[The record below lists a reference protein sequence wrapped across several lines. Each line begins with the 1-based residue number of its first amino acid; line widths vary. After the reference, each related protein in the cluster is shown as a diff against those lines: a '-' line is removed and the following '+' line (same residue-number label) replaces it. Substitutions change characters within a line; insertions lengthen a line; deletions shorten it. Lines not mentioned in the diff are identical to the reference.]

1 MKGTG
6 SVPFILP
13 FAKGEI
19 NILNNAITNYLFS
32 LSQGEKGY
40 YFGRSYYQII
50 ISAKGRKGIS
60 ITINSTP
67 TTLLP
72 DILGYKF
79 PMQIRIYSRSLKES
93 FFFYLQHFYP
103 LLLSL
108 SRLCVQD
115 KVYGFDFSSGPR
127 LFPLVGNLL
136 RKEYQKLKEFAR
148 GLWKFKNGVCSNSV
162 KIPKADSQKI
172 QNMTRFLSNAT
183 KSGFAAHHLGFQDL
197 YSINFWFKIH
207 FHGFQDI
214 ISDGF

>member
-19 NILNNAITNYLFS
+19 NILNNAITNYLFA

-108 SRLCVQD
+108 CSGQGLWFWFLFWPSLVPSCWKSSEERISEAERICSRSVEIQERSLLEFGENSKSRFTKDSKHD
-115 KVYGFDFSSGPR
+115 KVSFKCHKVWICRSSSS
-127 LFPLVGNLL
+127 FP
-136 RKEYQKLKEFAR
+136 YIFY
-148 GLWKFKNGVCSNSV
+148 
-162 KIPKADSQKI
+162 
-172 QNMTRFLSNAT
+172 FLS
-183 KSGFAAHHLGFQDL
+183 FAQKRFCQTHKL
-197 YSINFWFKIH
+197 
-207 FHGFQDI
+207 
-214 ISDGF
+214 

>member
-19 NILNNAITNYLFS
+19 NILNNAITNYLFA

-93 FFFYLQHFYP
+93 FFFYYLQHFYP

-148 GLWKFKNGVCSNSV
+148 GLCGNSR
-162 KIPKADSQKI
+162 
-172 QNMTRFLSNAT
+172 TE
-183 KSGFAAHHLGFQDL
+183 FAR
-197 YSINFWFKIH
+197 IR
-207 FHGFQDI
+207 
-214 ISDGF
+214 